1 MKNGIAMVTLVV
13 TIAVMLTLVSVITYT
28 GINTANTSKK
38 MAFASEIKMV
48 QECIDSY
55 RTNNEG
61 NFPTSD
67 FVTIDLSNA
76 SIDVKKQFTDN
87 GEEIIE
93 NKVYLSKIDYTKLE
107 LNSLNRG
114 LGQTS
119 DDIYVLSTKSGI
131 VYYAKGLKIGN
142 ITYYTLTYELKN
154 LLSYNQKSNEVSIS
168 NPIVFKVS
176 TTDWINSGKVECSVK
191 VPNNYSSKEPTFN
204 GNIIL
209 DVQTS
214 SEGEYITHKFNID
227 NNGIIEIKYN
237 DGKEDKTAS
246 YTINNFD
253 KDIPTVSIS
262 KISNS
267 NPDKKSYKID
277 ANDKTSGVKV
287 IKYDIGNIANDNI
300 SNVYFYS
307 NGIQV
312 KDNIIQLDNDVSYIT
327 VYVED
332 KAGNSQVVTFEV

>member
-38 MAFASEIKMV
+38 MAFASEIKMI

-87 GEEIIE
+87 EEEIID

-142 ITYYTLTYELKN
+142 ITYYTLTNDLKN

-168 NPIVFKVS
+168 NAIVFKVS

-332 KAGNSQVVTFEV
+332 KAGNSQVVAFEV

>member
-142 ITYYTLTYELKN
+142 ITYYTLTDELKN
-154 LLSYNQKSNEVSIS
+154 LLSYNQKSNEVS
-168 NPIVFKVS
+168 NAIVFKVS
-176 TTDWINSGKVECSVK
+176 TTDWINRRKVECSVK

-332 KAGNSQVVTFEV
+332 KAGNSQVVAFEV

>member
-209 DVQTS
+209 DVQTTN
-214 SEGEYITHKFNID
+214 EGEYITHKFNID

-300 SNVYFYS
+300 SNAYFYS

-332 KAGNSQVVTFEV
+332 KAGNSQVVAFEV

>member
-114 LGQTS
+114 LGKTS

-332 KAGNSQVVTFEV
+332 KAGNSQVVAFEV

>member
-287 IKYDIGNIANDNI
+287 MKYDIGNIANDNI

-332 KAGNSQVVTFEV
+332 KAGNSQVVAFEV

>member
-107 LNSLNRG
+107 LKSLNRG
-114 LGQTS
+114 LGKTS

-332 KAGNSQVVTFEV
+332 KAGNSQVVAFEV

>member
-61 NFPTSD
+61 SFPTSD

>member
-38 MAFASEIKMV
+38 MAFASEIKMI

-332 KAGNSQVVTFEV
+332 KAGNSQVVAFEV

>member
-38 MAFASEIKMV
+38 MAFASEIKMI

-87 GEEIIE
+87 EEEIID

-142 ITYYTLTYELKN
+142 ITYYTLTDELKN
-154 LLSYNQKSNEVSIS
+154 LLSYNQKSNEVSIP
-168 NPIVFKVS
+168 NVIVFKVS

-277 ANDKTSGVKV
+277 ANDKTSGIKV

-332 KAGNSQVVTFEV
+332 KAGNSQIVAFEV

>member
-28 GINTANTSKK
+28 GINTANTCKK

-307 NGIQV
+307 NGIKV
-312 KDNIIQLDNDVSYIT
+312 KYKIIQLDNCVSYIN

-332 KAGNSQVVTFEV
+332 KAGNSQVVAFEV

>member
-209 DVQTS
+209 DVQTT

-253 KDIPTVSIS
+253 KDLPTVSIS

-332 KAGNSQVVTFEV
+332 KAGNSQVVAFEV

>member
-1 MKNGIAMVTLVV
+1 M
-13 TIAVMLTLVSVITYT
+13 
-28 GINTANTSKK
+28 
-38 MAFASEIKMV
+38 
-48 QECIDSY
+48 
-55 RTNNEG
+55 
-61 NFPTSD
+61 
-67 FVTIDLSNA
+67 
-76 SIDVKKQFTDN
+76 
-87 GEEIIE
+87 
-93 NKVYLSKIDYTKLE
+93 
-107 LNSLNRG
+107 
-114 LGQTS
+114 
-119 DDIYVLSTKSGI
+119 
-131 VYYAKGLKIGN
+131 
-142 ITYYTLTYELKN
+142 
-154 LLSYNQKSNEVSIS
+154 LSYNQKSNEVSIS

-253 KDIPTVSIS
+253 KDLPTVSIS

-332 KAGNSQVVTFEV
+332 KAGNSQVVAFEV

>member
-204 GNIIL
+204 ENIIL

-332 KAGNSQVVTFEV
+332 KAGNSQVVAFEV

>member
-176 TTDWINSGKVECSVK
+176 TTDWINTGKVECSVK

-287 IKYDIGNIANDNI
+287 IKYDIGNMANDNI

-332 KAGNSQVVTFEV
+332 KAGNSQVVAFEV

>member
-332 KAGNSQVVTFEV
+332 KAGNSQVVAFEV

>member
-107 LNSLNRG
+107 LNSLNWG

-332 KAGNSQVVTFEV
+332 KAGNSQVVAFEV

>member
-38 MAFASEIKMV
+38 MAFASEIKMI

-55 RTNNEG
+55 RTNNQG

-87 GEEIIE
+87 EEEIID

-142 ITYYTLTYELKN
+142 ITYYTLTNDLKN

-209 DVQTS
+209 DVQTT

-253 KDIPTVSIS
+253 KDLPTVSIS

-332 KAGNSQVVTFEV
+332 KAGNSQVVAFEV

>member
-1 MKNGIAMVTLVV
+1 MKKGIAMVTLVV

-28 GINTANTSKK
+28 GISTANTSKK
-38 MAFASEIKMV
+38 MAFASEINMV
-48 QECIDSY
+48 QESVNGY
-55 RTNNEG
+55 RTNSNG
-61 NFPTSD
+61 DFPTSD
-67 FVTIDLSNA
+67 FVTIDLTNA
-76 SIDVKKQFTDN
+76 SSDVKKQFTDN
-87 GEEIIE
+87 GEEIIG

-142 ITYYTLTYELKN
+142 ITYYTLTDELKN
-154 LLSYNQKSNEVSIS
+154 LLSYNQKSNEIS
-168 NPIVFKVS
+168 TSNAIVFKVS
-176 TTDWINSGKVECSVK
+176 TTDWISSGEVECSVK
-191 VPNNYSSKEPTFN
+191 IPNNYSSQEPTFN
-204 GNIIL
+204 GSTIAGIGITR
-209 DVQTS
+209 D
-214 SEGEYITHKFNID
+214 EEYIIHKFNIY
-227 NNGIIEIKYN
+227 NNGVIEIKYN

-253 KDIPTVSIS
+253 KDMPTVSIS

-267 NPDKKSYKID
+267 NPDKKSYKIE
-277 ANDKTSGVKV
+277 ANDKTSGIKT
-287 IKYDIGNIANDNI
+287 IKYDIGNIIGGNI
-300 SNVYFYS
+300 SNVYFNS

-312 KDNIIQLDNDVSYIT
+312 KDNVIQLDNDVSYIT

-332 KAGNSQVVTFEV
+332 NAGNSQIVNFEV

>member
-209 DVQTS
+209 DVQTT

-287 IKYDIGNIANDNI
+287 IKYDIANIANDNI

-332 KAGNSQVVTFEV
+332 KAGNSQVVAFEV

>member
-253 KDIPTVSIS
+253 KDLPTVSIS

-332 KAGNSQVVTFEV
+332 KAGNSQVVAFEV

>member
-204 GNIIL
+204 GKIIL

-287 IKYDIGNIANDNI
+287 IKYDIANIANDNI

-332 KAGNSQVVTFEV
+332 KAGNSQVVAFEV

>member
-191 VPNNYSSKEPTFN
+191 VPNNYSSKEQTFN

-332 KAGNSQVVTFEV
+332 KAGNSQVVAFEV

>member
-253 KDIPTVSIS
+253 KDIPTVSIY

-332 KAGNSQVVTFEV
+332 KAGNSQVVAFEV

>member
-214 SEGEYITHKFNID
+214 SEGEYKTHKFNID

-332 KAGNSQVVTFEV
+332 KAGNSQVVAFEV

>member
-246 YTINNFD
+246 YTVNNFD

-267 NPDKKSYKID
+267 NPNKKSYKID

-332 KAGNSQVVTFEV
+332 KAGNSQVVAFEV

>member
-38 MAFASEIKMV
+38 MAFASEIKMI

-55 RTNNEG
+55 RTNNQG

-87 GEEIIE
+87 EEEIID

-142 ITYYTLTYELKN
+142 ITYYTLTNDLKN

-168 NPIVFKVS
+168 NAIVFKVS

-227 NNGIIEIKYN
+227 NNGIIEI
-237 DGKEDKTAS
+237 
-246 YTINNFD
+246 
-253 KDIPTVSIS
+253 
-262 KISNS
+262 
-267 NPDKKSYKID
+267 
-277 ANDKTSGVKV
+277 
-287 IKYDIGNIANDNI
+287 
-300 SNVYFYS
+300 
-307 NGIQV
+307 
-312 KDNIIQLDNDVSYIT
+312 
-327 VYVED
+327 
-332 KAGNSQVVTFEV
+332 

>member
-142 ITYYTLTYELKN
+142 ITYYTLTDELKN
-154 LLSYNQKSNEVSIS
+154 LLSYNQKSNEVSTS
-168 NPIVFKVS
+168 NAIVFKVS

-253 KDIPTVSIS
+253 KDMPTVSIS

-267 NPDKKSYKID
+267 NPDKKSYKIE
-277 ANDKTSGVKV
+277 ANDKTSGIKI
-287 IKYDIGNIANDNI
+287 IKYDIGNIIGGNI
-300 SNVYFYS
+300 SDVYFNS
-307 NGIQV
+307 NGIQL
-312 KDNIIQLDNDVSYIT
+312 KDNVIQLDNDVSYIT

-332 KAGNSQVVTFEV
+332 NAGNRQILNFEV

>member
-1 MKNGIAMVTLVV
+1 
-13 TIAVMLTLVSVITYT
+13 
-28 GINTANTSKK
+28 
-38 MAFASEIKMV
+38 
-48 QECIDSY
+48 
-55 RTNNEG
+55 
-61 NFPTSD
+61 
-67 FVTIDLSNA
+67 
-76 SIDVKKQFTDN
+76 
-87 GEEIIE
+87 
-93 NKVYLSKIDYTKLE
+93 
-107 LNSLNRG
+107 
-114 LGQTS
+114 
-119 DDIYVLSTKSGI
+119 
-131 VYYAKGLKIGN
+131 
-142 ITYYTLTYELKN
+142 

-332 KAGNSQVVTFEV
+332 KAGNSQVVAFEV

>member
-332 KAGNSQVVTFEV
+332 KAGNSQAVAFEV

>member
-253 KDIPTVSIS
+253 KDLPTVSIS

-287 IKYDIGNIANDNI
+287 IKYDIANIANDNI

-332 KAGNSQVVTFEV
+332 KAGNSQVVAFEV

>member
-287 IKYDIGNIANDNI
+287 IKYDIANIANDNI

-332 KAGNSQVVTFEV
+332 KAGNSQVVAFEV

>member
-300 SNVYFYS
+300 SNAYFYS

-327 VYVED
+327 LYVED
-332 KAGNSQVVTFEV
+332 KAGNSQAVAFEV

>member
-48 QECIDSY
+48 QKCIDSY

-332 KAGNSQVVTFEV
+332 KAGNSQVVAFEV